1 MILMVLSAS
10 AMVFMLLLM
19 IFHSAAVRHDNMQRR
34 LSLISGRQR
43 YVLDEEIEKPF
54 VERVLYPV
62 AAALVKR
69 ISNLLPKKRGDKTK
83 KLERSLVLA
92 GISMDINEYNAAK
105 LIFIG
110 SMLGF
115 AIILII
121 VTSPHAAI
129 GFLILMAALI
139 FSLMSPIYF
148 LRFRISKRQEEVSNQ
163 LPDVMDLLCVSIEAG
178 LGFDAAL
185 ARITEKL
192 SGVLIDEF
200 STVLSEISLGKPRRI
215 ALRNLADRSPVEELS
230 AFVTAMIQAEQL
242 GIPIRNVMLSQSQQL
257 RTKRRQI
264 AEQKA
269 MKAPVKMML
278 PLVAFVF
285 PVLLIILLGPTILQL
300 IEQFS

>member
-1 MILMVLSAS
+1 MLLMVLSVS
-10 AMVFMLLLM
+10 TTVFLLLVT
-19 IFHSAAVRHDNMQRR
+19 IFYSAATRNDNIKRR
-34 LSLISGRQR
+34 LSLISGRKR

-54 VERVLYPV
+54 MERMLYPFFS
-62 AAALVKR
+62 ALVKR
-69 ISNLLPKKRGDKTK
+69 LSNLLPKKQADKTN
-83 KLERSLVLA
+83 KLERSLMLA
-92 GISMDINEYNAAK
+92 GLSMDINDYNAAK
-105 LIFIG
+105 LIFMGI
-110 SMLGF
+110 MLGL
-115 AIILII
+115 AVILIVI
-121 VTSPHAAI
+121 TSPGVAI
-129 GFLILMAALI
+129 GLLIIMATLI
-139 FSLMSPIYF
+139 ISLMTPIYF
-148 LRFRISKRQEEVSNQ
+148 LRFRIKRRQEEVSNQ

-185 ARITEKL
+185 AKISERL

-200 STVLSEISLGKPRRI
+200 NTVLSEISLGKPRRI

-257 RTKRRQI
+257 RAKRRQK
-264 AEQKA
+264 AEETA

-278 PLVAFVF
+278 PLVMFVF